1 MGDTLTVLLIVDGI
15 FGECLFW
22 VLKLI
27 VGPEYDAVTHM
38 GWVKIFSR
46 VLKVMVPIAVQYEI
60 DNKESMKNRIASR
73 HSAMTTALEQSTHH
87 SSAVDDSSVSASTSQ
102 HEDMRMMSIV
112 VG

>member
-1 MGDTLTVLLIVDGI
+1 MGDTLTVLFIVDGI

-73 HSAMTTALEQSTHH
+73 HSAMTTALEKSTLH